1 MGFPFGKIWSG
12 VVKAVDVA
20 AGLGVPIA
28 VQADRVI
35 ELIDNPDDNIEDV
48 RSEVEKLKSS
58 NVRGNRMNLV
68 TITALAAGFIAGQ
81 LGVEVPIIADLLN
94 AIFALITALLAEPVV
109 VDTLARLA

>member
-48 RSEVEKLKSS
+48 RSE
-58 NVRGNRMNLV
+58 
-68 TITALAAGFIAGQ
+68 
-81 LGVEVPIIADLLN
+81 
-94 AIFALITALLAEPVV
+94 
-109 VDTLARLA
+109 